1 MEKKKEYQHP
11 TVEVVEFKSKVQLM
25 AGSPNPNPDDGPGGH
40 LKFSLRSNLGGIQ
53 I

>member
-11 TVEVVEFKSKVQLM
+11 AVEVVEFKSKVQLM
-25 AGSPNPNPDDGPGGH
+25 QSSDPTPGSGGEH

>member
-11 TVEVVEFKSKVQLM
+11 AVEVVEFKSKVQLM
-25 AGSPNPNPDDGPGGH
+25 QGSDEPEGGGVH
-40 LKFSLRSNLGGIQ
+40 LKYSLRSNLGGIK

>member
-11 TVEVVEFKSKVQLM
+11 AVEVVEFKSKVQLM
-25 AGSPNPNPDDGPGGH
+25 QSTAPGDGPGYH
-40 LKFSLRSNLGGIQ
+40 LKFSLRFNLGGIK

>member
-11 TVEVVEFKSKVQLM
+11 VVEVVEFKSKVQLM
-25 AGSPNPNPDDGPGGH
+25 QGSDDPEPGSGGNH
-40 LKFSLRSNLGGIQ
+40 LKFSLRSNLGGIK